1 MTNDSLMR
9 YIMLIVTT
17 TLSLVIIAM
26 VGSLMFGLFDARVDN
41 NEIFKIITPAFSTVI
56 GAFVGLLGGMSIS
69 GQQKSKD
76 NPDNNS

>member
-17 TLSLVIIAM
+17 TLSMVIIAM

-56 GAFVGLLGGMSIS
+56 GAFVGLMGGLSIN
-69 GQQKSKD
+69 GAPKDKQKDD
-76 NPDNNS
+76 NQS